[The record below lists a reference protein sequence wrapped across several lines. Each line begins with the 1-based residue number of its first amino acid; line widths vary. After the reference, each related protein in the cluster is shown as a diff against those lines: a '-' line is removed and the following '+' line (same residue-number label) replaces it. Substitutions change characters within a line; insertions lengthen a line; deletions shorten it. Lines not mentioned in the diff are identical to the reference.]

1 MSADLSIDR
10 IAPAA
15 PQPVTTDPSPLPA
28 STNQAEPA
36 KSPSLPNPLFT
47 VDPSLNRVVLEF
59 FSSTGVLTNT
69 LPSQSQLDAYRLAA
83 ERSQNG
89 AATGAADASQGG

>member
-15 PQPVTTDPSPLPA
+15 AVPVKADESPVPA
-28 STNQAEPA
+28 STTQAETT

-59 FSSTGVLTNT
+59 FSSSGVLTNT
-69 LPSQSQLDAYRLAA
+69 LPSQSQLDAYRVAA
-83 ERSQNG
+83 VRSQNAG
-89 AATGAADASQGG
+89 TVGSAGE

>member
-10 IAPAA
+10 IAPATAVPVKADEA
-15 PQPVTTDPSPLPA
+15 PVVA
-28 STNQAEPA
+28 STTQAETT

-47 VDPSLNRVVLEF
+47 VDPTLNRVVLEF

-83 ERSQNG
+83 VRSQNSGTSGG
-89 AATGAADASQGG
+89 AGD

>member
-89 AATGAADASQGG
+89 AAAGAADVSQGG

>member
-10 IAPAA
+10 IAPVAA
-15 PQPVTTDPSPLPA
+15 PPVKADELPA
-28 STNQAEPA
+28 PAGTAQAEPT

-47 VDPSLNRVVLEF
+47 VDPTLNRVVLEF

-69 LPSQSQLDAYRLAA
+69 LPSKSQLDAYRLAA
-83 ERSQNG
+83 ERSQFGDTVGG
-89 AATGAADASQGG
+89 ATAS